1 MRLRL
6 LLLCIL
12 LVQASTLATAQKVND
27 YLFTHFNTNNGLA
40 GNIVLKVIQ
49 DHKGF
54 MWIATTDGLQRYD
67 GKRFLTFKS
76 KPNDPT
82 SLPHDGI
89 EDIYEDQQHNLWIQT
104 ANNKIGIFNTTHF
117 TWHEIP
123 VKAPDP
129 KDLLFLKDF
138 VEDKAGNLY
147 LLLRERQQPIYLY
160 SPKDQAF
167 INSPL
172 NKIIPAGWTVSD
184 MLVDPHS
191 GNFWLGCDSGLAVY
205 NPATKQISY
214 RGHNIANDPVITALG
229 NEKYTRLL
237 HIDIDKNFW
246 CTTQNINVME
256 DPVVHRFDPAT
267 GIHHKHV
274 PFPDI
279 KTRYREIKKIYTQK
293 NGRTWFCG
301 LSFLMEY
308 KKKSSAP
315 FEQVPVNDKCN
326 PKSLTFDIAGDIYED
341 REQNV
346 WISTTQGLFKF
357 NPDANFFSNYWL
369 QRVGEAAPT
378 EQAVTA
384 AAELKNGEVWIGTVY
399 SGGLYTYGKDLTP
412 VIAKGDPATRYKSNS
427 VWSIYQHSIT
437 SHVWMGCNKGNI
449 IVYDPATGQSEQFAP
464 DIIAGRTTSTIKED
478 KNGNLWMI
486 VRTDNAA
493 DIIKWDRQ
501 LAGNDPKKGYV
512 LVKAFKEASPPNLI
526 VDQNNFIWTNATG
539 ATLYKINATTLEAV
553 SFTDTT
559 KPAGYR
565 FTKDGASDLI
575 QYNDSLIITA
585 GVDLHVINMKTGKV
599 RVITR
604 QDGLPAAA
612 VSIIKDNEGIL
623 WMGLNG
629 GGVCRYNLSK
639 NIFTVYDKRDGMLD
653 EYFSPA
659 SHINMKDGRLLF
671 YGRNFMTFQPAAM
684 VAGQATAAVIADFK
698 LLNISLP
705 VDSLQQLS
713 RLLIPYDKN
722 SVTIEFSAL
731 SYKPQNKINY
741 YYKMEGLDEDWI
753 PADESLRAMYNY
765 LPPGKYTFQIKTD
778 NGLGQPS
785 QITSLKIVVEG
796 PFWKAWWFY
805 LTLVLIIVAILY
817 LVDRERIKRLVGV
830 QKVRTEVALNL
841 HQEVSAA
848 LSNINMLGE
857 MARIKADK
865 DIERTKEY
873 IQQISDKS
881 NHMVTAM
888 EDILWSLDPANDS
901 MEKSLLRMRE
911 YIDSLQTHYAA
922 SIDFN
927 VDKNVTTVNLDMKK
941 RLEFFILFKESLRA
955 IVQYAHGRQ
964 TYINLSLSGNKL
976 LQLNMQDTTANTN
989 TDSPDLEKL
998 IKELYNR
1005 SAYINAEADIQRDH
1019 KGMAIILQMP
1029 MV

>member
-1 MRLRL
+1 LQ
-6 LLLCIL
+6 IG
-12 LVQASTLATAQKVND
+12 TLATAQKVND

-40 GNIVLKVIQ
+40 GNTVLNVIQ

-67 GKRFLTFKS
+67 GKRFLTFKN
-76 KPNDPT
+76 KPNDPA

-89 EDIYEDQQHNLWIQT
+89 EDVYEDKKNNLWIQT
-104 ANNKIGIFNTTHF
+104 ANNNIGIFNSTRF
-117 TWHEIP
+117 TWQEVP
-123 VKAPDP
+123 VQASDP
-129 KDLLFLKDF
+129 KDLLYLKDF
-138 VEDKAGNLY
+138 LEDKAGNLY

-160 SPKDQAF
+160 SAKDKAF
-167 INSPL
+167 IHSPL
-172 NKIIPAGWTVSD
+172 NKIIPAGWTVYE
-184 MLVDPHS
+184 MLIDQPS

-205 NPATKQISY
+205 NPGTKQISY
-214 RGHNIANDPVITALG
+214 RGNNAANDPVITALG
-229 NEKYTRLL
+229 NEKYTKLL
-237 HIDIDKNFW
+237 HIDSDKHFW
-246 CTTQNINVME
+246 CTTQNVNVLE
-256 DPVVHRFDPAT
+256 PPVVHRYDPT
-267 GIHHKHV
+267 TRIHHKHI

-279 KTRYREIKKIYTQK
+279 QTSYREIKKIYTQK

-301 LSFLMEY
+301 LPFLMEY
-308 KKKSSAP
+308 KKKSATP
-315 FEQVPVNDKCN
+315 FEHVPVNDKCN

-369 QRVGEAAPT
+369 QRVGEAMPV
-378 EQAVTA
+378 EQAVTTV
-384 AAELKNGEVWIGTVY
+384 AEMKNGEVWIGAAVG
-399 SGGLYTYGKDLTP
+399 GGLYTYGKDLTP
-412 VIAKGDPATRYKSNS
+412 IIAKGDPAARYKSNS
-427 VWSIYQHSIT
+427 VWSIHQHSLT
-437 SHVWMGCNKGNI
+437 GKVWIGCNKGNI
-449 IVYDPATGQSEQFAP
+449 IIYDPLTGQSEQFAP
-464 DIIAGRTTSTIKED
+464 GIIAGRSTTKITED
-478 KNGNLWMI
+478 QNGNLWLI
-486 VRTDNAA
+486 VRTDYAA

-512 LVKAFKEASPPNLI
+512 LVKAFKEGWPPNLI
-526 VDQNNFIWTNATG
+526 IDQNNFVWANAT
-539 ATLYKINATTLEAV
+539 AAALYKINATTLEAV
-553 SFTDTT
+553 SFTDTA

-565 FTKDGASDLI
+565 FTKDGASDFI

-585 GVDLHVINMKTGKV
+585 GTDLHVINMKTGKV

-612 VSIIKDNEGIL
+612 VSIIKDNEGTL

-629 GGVCRYNLSK
+629 GGICRYNLAK

-659 SHINMKDGRLLF
+659 SHIRMKDGRLLF

-684 VAGQATAAVIADFK
+684 VAGQAPQVVIADFK

-741 YYKMEGLDEDWI
+741 YYKMEGLDEHWI

-778 NGLGQPS
+778 NGLGQAS
-785 QITSLKIVVEG
+785 QVTSLTIVVEG

-805 LTLVLIIVAILY
+805 LLLILLIVTILY
-817 LVDRERIKRLVGV
+817 LLDRERIKQLVGV
-830 QKVRTEVALNL
+830 QKIRTEVALNL

-881 NHMVTAM
+881 SHMVTAM
-888 EDILWSLDPANDS
+888 EDILWSLDPVNDS
-901 MEKSLLRMRE
+901 MERSLLRMRE
-911 YIDSLQTHYAA
+911 YIDSLETHYTA

-927 VDKNVTTVNLDMKK
+927 VDKNVTTINLDMKK
-941 RLEFFILFKESLRA
+941 RLEFFILFKESLKA

-964 TYINLSLSGNKL
+964 THINLSLSGNKL
-976 LQLNMQDTTANTN
+976 LQLNIQDTTAH
-989 TDSPDLEKL
+989 TDINSPELEKL

-1005 SAYINAEADIQRDH
+1005 SACINAEADIHRDH
-1019 KGMAIILQMP
+1019 KGMAIILLVP